1 MFTGIVETRGSI
13 QTIHKRPEGLKIEIS
28 ADQAFIESIHLGD
41 SVAVDGICLTAS
53 ALKSSSFVADVMP
66 RTANL
71 SHLGKLKI
79 GDKVNLER
87 ALAVGGRLGGHMVTG
102 HIDGEAKLVA
112 KNWDGIAHKLSF
124 SLEEALLKQIV
135 YSGSIAINGVSLT
148 VSELTES
155 RFSVS
160 LIPHTLEMTGLGL
173 VGIGEHVHVETD
185 ILGKYVERFLNFK
198 SVSEKGEKPCLSS
211 AALTAFLMD

>member
-13 QTIHKRPEGLKIEIS
+13 QTIHKRPDGLKIEIS
-28 ADQAFIESIHLGD
+28 VDQAFIESIHLGD

-53 ALKSSSFVADVMP
+53 GLKSSSFVADVMP
-66 RTANL
+66 RTVNL

-112 KNWDGIAHKLSF
+112 KNWDGIAYKLSF

-160 LIPHTLEMTGLGL
+160 LIPHTIEMTGLDL
-173 VGIGEHVHVETD
+173 VRIGEHVHVETD
-185 ILGKYVERFLNFK
+185 ILGKYVERFLNVK
-198 SVSEKGEKPCLSS
+198 TVLEKGEKSCLSS

>member
-1 MFTGIVETRGSI
+1 MFTGIVETRGNISN
-13 QTIHKRPEGLKIEIS
+13 IHKRPEGLKIEIS
-28 ADQAFIESIHLGD
+28 VEPSFIETVKLGD

-53 ALKSSSFVADVMP
+53 GLKPSSFMADVMP

-102 HIDGEAKLVA
+102 HIDGEAKLIA
-112 KNWDGIAHKLSF
+112 KNWDGIAYKLSF
-124 SLEEALLKQIV
+124 ALNAALLKQVV
-135 YSGSIAINGVSLT
+135 YSGSIALNGVSLT

-155 RFSVS
+155 YFSVS

-173 VGIGEHVHVETD
+173 VGIGEQVHVETD

-198 SVSEKGEKPCLSS
+198 SVSEKGEGKCLSS